1 MSGHKEQEPPSRGG
15 PGLLARILAVPLVPF
30 VAAWEMAVAIVHG
43 IGPAIRW
50 IFKVVG
56 TVLRALFTGVRIVA
70 ETLWRLVTWPFRL
83 VGRGIAWVARQ
94 LARALLPIAAR
105 AWIIV
110 RTLLKA
116 FLEALRVLGE
126 RVVLPLRL
134 LARAAFALAIR
145 IGLLVREL
153 ARLAWLALRAIG
165 ARILPPLRFAL
176 RMLVSVVRRL
186 FLVIR
191 ALVSVVVRAA
201 RAAGRFV
208 QAWLLGPIGRA
219 ITAVVRA
226 ARWLLRQ
233 VGSALQRAA
242 FVALIYLLSVGRAIW
257 TWLLSPLG
265 HGLMAVIS
273 AAWWLVRQ
281 VAFLLRL
288 AARTVG
294 AAVALAWSALAWVF
308 RPVVLAWRWATRAVA
323 AATRVATSV
332 VRSSLR
338 TARVAVLL
346 AVHDSRNL
354 VRKAL
359 GRPALPPPDLSAPT
373 RARRRPVRLKPGQ
386 RTAAQLKV
394 AQSRHLSESDEAV
407 WLARTAPESS
417 IRAARPVR
425 RGWAWAGLIAIVVT
439 LVVVLMGSMR
449 GGNQPVAGHAI
460 TPLTP
465 PQNVTSSCP
474 LLLPGGPTS
483 TNGEVACGTLSVQH
497 PDVVLVCDQLS
508 QLSAPW
514 NFVGRN
520 ATTGNIQKGPSL
532 TLVGNSCRLESPP
545 EQQAEISTA
554 LSAGDVVLIVDFVLT
569 GHGNF
574 EVGLAARCSSNECVN
589 VEADTSGSVWMAERS
604 GNTWTNRATGTH
616 EPFPAD
622 VNRLVMWVGANT
634 EMGWLNGKVI
644 DSVSVKT
651 GTPAGDAS
659 FFIST
664 ADNYNPAPVVVDV
677 RQFVI
682 TGLH

>member
-1 MSGHKEQEPPSRGG
+1 MSGRRDQEPPSRGS

-43 IGPAIRW
+43 IGPAVRW
-50 IFKVVG
+50 IFKVLG
-56 TVLRALFTGVRIVA
+56 IALRALFTGVRIVA

-83 VGRGIAWVARQ
+83 LGRGIAWVARQ

-126 RVVLPLRL
+126 RVVVPLRL
-134 LARAAFALAIR
+134 LARAAYALAIR

-153 ARLAWLALRAIG
+153 ARLAWLALRAIW

-176 RMLVSVVRRL
+176 RTFVSLVRRL
-186 FLVIR
+186 FLVLR
-191 ALVSVVVRAA
+191 ELVSVLRAA
-201 RAAGRFV
+201 RAVGRFV
-208 QAWLLGPIGRA
+208 QAWLLVPIGRA
-219 ITAVVRA
+219 ITAVVSA
-226 ARWLLRQ
+226 AWWLLRQ
-233 VGSALQRAA
+233 LGSALQRAA
-242 FVALIYLLSVGRAIW
+242 FVALIYLLPVGRAIW
-257 TWLLSPLG
+257 TWLLAPLG
-265 HGLMAVIS
+265 RGLMAVIS
-273 AAWWLVRQ
+273 AARWLLRQ
-281 VAFLLRL
+281 VGFLLRL
-288 AARTVG
+288 AARTVR
-294 AAVALAWSALAWVF
+294 AAVVLALSALAWVF
-308 RPVVLAWRWATRAVA
+308 RPVVLAWRWATAAVA
-323 AATRVATSV
+323 AAARVAISI

-373 RARRRPVRLKPGQ
+373 RKRGRPAQRKPAKS
-386 RTAAQLKV
+386 RHRPESNEA
-394 AQSRHLSESDEAV
+394 AQSRHLAELDEAV

-417 IRAARPVR
+417 RRAASPAR

-449 GGNQPVAGHAI
+449 GGNQPVTGQVIA
-460 TPLTP
+460 P
-465 PQNVTSSCP
+465 PQNVSDTCP
-474 LLLPGGPTS
+474 VLLPGGPIA
-483 TNGEVACGTLSVQH
+483 TNGEAACGTLSVQH
-497 PDVVLVCDQLS
+497 PHVVLVCAEQSRLP
-508 QLSAPW
+508 APW

-520 ATTGNIQKGPSL
+520 ASTGNVEKGPSL
-532 TLVGNSCRLESPP
+532 SFVGNSCRLESPP

-554 LSAGDVVLIVDFVLT
+554 LSAGDVVLIVDFALN

-574 EVGLAARCSSNECVN
+574 EVGLAARCSSTECVN
-589 VEADTSGSVWMAERS
+589 VEADTLGSMWMAERNGS
-604 GNTWTNRATGTH
+604 TWTNHATGTH

-634 EMGWLNGKVI
+634 EVGWLNGKVI
-644 DSVSVKT
+644 DSVSVRT
-651 GTPAGDAS
+651 GMPAGDAS
-659 FFIST
+659 FFVST

-677 RQFVI
+677 QQFVI
-682 TGLH
+682 ASL

>member
-1 MSGHKEQEPPSRGG
+1 MNIFPGNMRFGAGQPVKRLEDQRLLTGKGLFIDDKPEDGALWLYVLRSPHAHAKIVSIDTKAAAGMPGVEAVYAGADLIADNIGTLPTLSVFKRPDGSPMTVPPRR
-15 PGLLARILAVPLVPF
+15 LLAH
-30 VAAWEMAVAIVHG
+30 EIVRFAG
-43 IGPAIRW
+43 
-50 IFKVVG
+50 
-56 TVLRALFTGVRIVA
+56 
-70 ETLWRLVTWPFRL
+70 E
-83 VGRGIAWVARQ
+83 
-94 LARALLPIAAR
+94 PIAA
-105 AWIIV
+105 V
-110 RTLLKA
+110 
-116 FLEALRVLGE
+116 
-126 RVVLPLRL
+126 
-134 LARAAFALAIR
+134 
-145 IGLLVREL
+145 
-153 ARLAWLALRAIG
+153 
-165 ARILPPLRFAL
+165 
-176 RMLVSVVRRL
+176 
-186 FLVIR
+186 
-191 ALVSVVVRAA
+191 
-201 RAAGRFV
+201 
-208 QAWLLGPIGRA
+208 
-219 ITAVVRA
+219 
-226 ARWLLRQ
+226 
-233 VGSALQRAA
+233 
-242 FVALIYLLSVGRAIW
+242 
-257 TWLLSPLG
+257 
-265 HGLMAVIS
+265 
-273 AAWWLVRQ
+273 
-281 VAFLLRL
+281 
-288 AARTVG
+288 
-294 AAVALAWSALAWVF
+294 
-308 RPVVLAWRWATRAVA
+308 VA
-323 AATRVATSV
+323 ATSVAISV

-359 GRPALPPPDLSAPT
+359 GRPALPPPDFSIPA
-373 RARRRPVRLKPGQ
+373 RKRRRPAQ
-386 RTAAQLKV
+386 RKSAH
-394 AQSRHLSESDEAV
+394 SHPPSESDEPL
-407 WLARTAPESS
+407 WLARTAPEGGGHVPNP
-417 IRAARPVR
+417 AARTGR
-425 RGWAWAGLIAIVVT
+425 RGWAWAGFIAIVVT

-449 GGNQPVAGHAI
+449 GGNPPVASHVIA
-460 TPLTP
+460 P